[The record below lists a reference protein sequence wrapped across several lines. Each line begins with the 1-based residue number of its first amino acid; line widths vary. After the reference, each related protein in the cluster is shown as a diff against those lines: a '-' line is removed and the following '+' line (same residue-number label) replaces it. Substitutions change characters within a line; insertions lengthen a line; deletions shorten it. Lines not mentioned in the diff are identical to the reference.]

1 MSTALMAKP
10 IGAMMQKQIASRM
23 AERFGEDK
31 DIERQ
36 GEITNGS
43 NNGLNIAKRVG
54 SRFTNL
60 PNEIQDRI
68 TRESEILKKVNPT
81 NMKDFVLNESQ
92 RALTQLQNPLDTINQ
107 KFLQSMSTGSGKYSP
122 MREIKQQMPRSVVRE
137 GIPTLSN
144 NRFRQFAT
152 DQSVVR
158 ESEEEDFDLNDIII
172 QRALRRNN

>member
-1 MSTALMAKP
+1 
-10 IGAMMQKQIASRM
+10 
-23 AERFGEDK
+23 
-31 DIERQ
+31 
-36 GEITNGS
+36 
-43 NNGLNIAKRVG
+43 
-54 SRFTNL
+54 
-60 PNEIQDRI
+60 
-68 TRESEILKKVNPT
+68 
-81 NMKDFVLNESQ
+81 
-92 RALTQLQNPLDTINQ
+92 
-107 KFLQSMSTGSGKYSP
+107 MSTGSGKYSP